1 MSHIRKTDTI
11 SITVAVKTI
20 RKEED
25 LSSLVSG
32 ASFGI
37 FSTIFLLLQ
46 VSKTCRFSATRFHR
60 RVVQAL
66 EFVILNISEYVLHM
80 KPCRYVEVT
89 LVPSMAS

>member
-11 SITVAVKTI
+11 LITVAVKTI

-37 FSTIFLLLQ
+37 FSTTFLLLQ
-46 VSKTCRFSATRFHR
+46 VSKTCRFQCYKFS
-60 RVVQAL
+60 
-66 EFVILNISEYVLHM
+66 
-80 KPCRYVEVT
+80 
-89 LVPSMAS
+89 